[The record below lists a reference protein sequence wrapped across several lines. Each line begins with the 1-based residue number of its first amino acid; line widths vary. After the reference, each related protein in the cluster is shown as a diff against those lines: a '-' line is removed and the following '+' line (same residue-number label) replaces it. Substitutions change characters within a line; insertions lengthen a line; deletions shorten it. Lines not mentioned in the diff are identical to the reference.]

1 MAKKKENI
9 RAYEYEEGFPPPQE
23 PEIDEVEEVEV
34 EEVEK
39 KPKEEKETETPSSD
53 LDLDWGEVF
62 VFNDYEV

>member
-9 RAYEYEEGFPPPQE
+9 RTYEYEEGFPPPQE

-39 KPKEEKETETPSSD
+39 ETETPSSD

-62 VFNDYEV
+62 VFNDYEL